1 MAGWTVVADAREI
14 APGQAKAVDVGGRRI
29 ALFNLNGTFYAM
41 DDACP
46 HRGGPLSE
54 GEINGTTVTCPWHA
68 AQFDIPSGQHLSPPA
83 ARGVGSYKVSVDGTA
98 VSVELP

>member
-14 APGQAKAVDVGGRRI
+14 APGQGKAVDVDGRRV
-29 ALFNLNGTFYAM
+29 AVFNLNGTFYAI

-68 AQFDIPSGQHLSPPA
+68 AQFDILSGQHLSPPA
-83 ARGVGSYKVSVDGTA
+83 NRGVASYKVSVDGTA
-98 VSVELP
+98 VRIELP